1 MASSTSD
8 LIVRLSLD
16 TTNFEGA
23 MSKFEGQMTKLQ
35 ASCTNA
41 STGIT
46 NFKQV
51 TAQLQTSA
59 QTLTDKLA
67 AQKQKVAD
75 LEAAYEKSKAETG
88 ENSEE
93 TKKLAAQLE
102 QAKQK
107 VSQTEQALKLVTR
120 QLKLSQNGF
129 YQLGT
134 QLENIGAKLEAVGKK
149 VSQVGQQLTT
159 KVTTPIVAL
168 GTVCVKTFT
177 SFDDSLKTVQ
187 ATMGLVAGSSEEADR
202 QIALLNST
210 AQEMG
215 RATRYSASEAA
226 SALNYLA
233 LAGYDADEACAA
245 LPQVLALA
253 QAGGLDLAYASD
265 LATDAM
271 AALGLSMDQL
281 SNFSDQMAVTAQ
293 KSNTSVGQLG
303 EAILTVGGTAKNLK
317 GGTAELNAELG
328 ILANRGI
335 KGAEGGTHLRNVI
348 LSLTNPTDKA
358 AAQMEKLGVSVF
370 DSSGNMR
377 SMNDIMM
384 DLNRS
389 MDGMTAEQKQ
399 NIISTIFNKT
409 DLAAVT
415 ALLDGCGDEFN
426 ELIGYIDDSEGAAR
440 QIGAHDWDDGQHHGC
455 HLHGLPKQIQA
466 LSAAL
471 IGRFVFIE
479 HRTQEQ
485 LQRPALLVV
494 DVHDGGEEVVPVI
507 DSIEQRHGGD
517 GRDGYRQHDAEQH
530 ADLRAAIQGR
540 RFFEFLRHAAEEVA
554 QDDHVVGVDR
564 RGNDHRPC
572 AVDQLHIFDDH
583 VRGDDAAREHHGE
596 HAQEGQE
603 PMSAQMIFGQNIAG
617 HDGDDHV
624 DQRADNGDEER
635 IGVGSP
641 QHGVREHICVSLE
654 GPFRRPEMNAGGE
667 VALQRGEGYDHRVP
681 KWIDGRKG
689 EQTQK

>member
-35 ASCTNA
+35 ASCTTA
-41 STGIT
+41 GTGIT

-134 QLENIGAKLEAVGKK
+134 QLENIGTKLESVGKK

-293 KSNTSVGQLG
+293 KSNTFVGQLG

-317 GGTAELNAELG
+317 GGTAELNAEVGNQYSFSKHTLQRF
-328 ILANRGI
+328 LQKAMPN
-335 KGAEGGTHLRNVI
+335 AVMFSLPSLRRCSSYRLLFI
-348 LSLTNPTDKA
+348 CSIA
-358 AAQMEKLGVSVF
+358 AS
-370 DSSGNMR
+370 
-377 SMNDIMM
+377 
-384 DLNRS
+384 
-389 MDGMTAEQKQ
+389 
-399 NIISTIFNKT
+399 
-409 DLAAVT
+409 
-415 ALLDGCGDEFN
+415 
-426 ELIGYIDDSEGAAR
+426 
-440 QIGAHDWDDGQHHGC
+440 
-455 HLHGLPKQIQA
+455 QA
-466 LSAAL
+466 LSIPDRVGEYFTSITMPASGSSGSMRISLKPSPDSAL
-471 IGRFVFIE
+471 
-479 HRTQEQ
+479 
-485 LQRPALLVV
+485 
-494 DVHDGGEEVVPVI
+494 DKI
-507 DSIEQRHGGD
+507 DQ
-517 GRDGYRQHDAEQH
+517 
-530 ADLRAAIQGR
+530 
-540 RFFEFLRHAAEEVA
+540 
-554 QDDHVVGVDR
+554 
-564 RGNDHRPC
+564 
-572 AVDQLHIFDDH
+572 
-583 VRGDDAAREHHGE
+583 
-596 HAQEGQE
+596 
-603 PMSAQMIFGQNIAG
+603 
-617 HDGDDHV
+617 
-624 DQRADNGDEER
+624 
-635 IGVGSP
+635 VGS
-641 QHGVREHICVSLE
+641 L
-654 GPFRRPEMNAGGE
+654 RRSPSS
-667 VALQRGEGYDHRVP
+667 RP
-681 KWIDGRKG
+681 W
-689 EQTQK
+689 

>member
-41 STGIT
+41 GTGIT

-134 QLENIGAKLEAVGKK
+134 QLENIGTKLESVGKK

-281 SNFSDQMAVTAQ
+281 SNQYSFSKHTLQRFLQKAMPNAVMF
-293 KSNTSVGQLG
+293 SLPS
-303 EAILTVGGTAKNLK
+303 
-317 GGTAELNAELG
+317 
-328 ILANRGI
+328 
-335 KGAEGGTHLRNVI
+335 LRRCSSYRLLLI
-348 LSLTNPTDKA
+348 CSIA
-358 AAQMEKLGVSVF
+358 AS
-370 DSSGNMR
+370 
-377 SMNDIMM
+377 
-384 DLNRS
+384 
-389 MDGMTAEQKQ
+389 
-399 NIISTIFNKT
+399 
-409 DLAAVT
+409 
-415 ALLDGCGDEFN
+415 
-426 ELIGYIDDSEGAAR
+426 
-440 QIGAHDWDDGQHHGC
+440 
-455 HLHGLPKQIQA
+455 QA
-466 LSAAL
+466 LSIPDRVGEYFTSITMPASGSSGSMRISLKPSPDSAL
-471 IGRFVFIE
+471 
-479 HRTQEQ
+479 
-485 LQRPALLVV
+485 
-494 DVHDGGEEVVPVI
+494 DKI
-507 DSIEQRHGGD
+507 DQ
-517 GRDGYRQHDAEQH
+517 
-530 ADLRAAIQGR
+530 
-540 RFFEFLRHAAEEVA
+540 
-554 QDDHVVGVDR
+554 
-564 RGNDHRPC
+564 
-572 AVDQLHIFDDH
+572 
-583 VRGDDAAREHHGE
+583 
-596 HAQEGQE
+596 
-603 PMSAQMIFGQNIAG
+603 
-617 HDGDDHV
+617 
-624 DQRADNGDEER
+624 
-635 IGVGSP
+635 VGS
-641 QHGVREHICVSLE
+641 L
-654 GPFRRPEMNAGGE
+654 RRSPSS
-667 VALQRGEGYDHRVP
+667 RP
-681 KWIDGRKG
+681 W
-689 EQTQK
+689 